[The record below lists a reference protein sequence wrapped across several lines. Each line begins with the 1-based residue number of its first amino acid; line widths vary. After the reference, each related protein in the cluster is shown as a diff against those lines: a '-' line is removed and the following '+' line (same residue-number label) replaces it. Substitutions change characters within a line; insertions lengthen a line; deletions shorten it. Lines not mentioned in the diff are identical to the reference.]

1 MDTVTIAV
9 YAATSWR
16 SRQWGAPR
24 GPVLLEVCWHTSH
37 DGWGAS
43 VWEYVSYINDEYW
56 GQDG

>member
-43 VWEYVSYINDEYW
+43 VWEYVSYINDE
-56 GQDG
+56 